1 MFIVDLI
8 ITKVLSVIM
17 ISHVQNEI
25 YDENLQEVIIEFHLY
40 DGIISEHHKIFPVW
54 YIHYS
59 KNCDP
64 KMLKILGIQQQ
75 SAWAFDNIF
84 YTAYSEFTISYLK
97 HSIRWK

>member
-40 DGIISEHHKIFPVW
+40 DGIISEHHKIFPV
-54 YIHYS
+54 
-59 KNCDP
+59 
-64 KMLKILGIQQQ
+64 
-75 SAWAFDNIF
+75 
-84 YTAYSEFTISYLK
+84 
-97 HSIRWK
+97 